1 MNASEL
7 LENLAQQGVRISAN
21 NEKLNIRSP
30 KGALTPELRAEL
42 AARKAEIIALLNRN
56 KNLPAISLEEELTPR
71 KIARLL
77 QGDVE
82 PSFSQGKEFTTN
94 PREMARHLTVT
105 FRPLP
110 DGYKNENVLKFR
122 EDLEVNLR
130 EYGVEV
136 RPWYRATK
144 EISTEMEIPLAPW
157 KKLAKKRI
165 VKADVRAVI
174 EVEKIHLCKKFDRAR
189 NGISNYLEDSDSTL
203 AITLKGAKSNPDSTP
218 LPYREK
224 AKLGLRTLARSLSK
238 LVLEVSKEEVSLLT
252 PHYFDSVF
260 SKSDIDDFVLNSIIP
275 KIFIRKSR
283 SIFHQL
289 DSGQDESP
297 PVNFVEKLA
306 PLEKELKA
314 TGLLPPRLQLR
325 ESGNWKSPISFG
337 SLIYAENPQ
346 YIGKPEITEYEWENL
361 VPVEGFGA
369 DKIRQNA
376 QGRWY
381 LKTRINAEDKF
392 KQIPDIWLINSY
404 SDRNPIRISWQAG
417 RGIQIPQTVQP
428 EIANSLTFDELY
440 DIIAIALSVALHAP
454 QLIKQGMPIVRFP
467 GYPTPEW
474 FQPHEYCLGA
484 ENFAI
489 TPGSWESSI
498 LKFLDISR
506 LANHSGEAIALVSLI
521 DRDRG
526 TTVFA
531 SDVDYLVARLKAG
544 WEEGQIALGNGN
556 FAPLRA
562 VKEPQRELQPDNGR
576 ADDSWLVLPPANE
589 QVKLRL
595 FCFHASGC
603 GASMYRTWAE
613 YLPPTIAVCP
623 IQLPGR
629 ETRLEEPLFTQ
640 LSALA
645 RELAQALLPYLD
657 LPFACFGHS
666 MGALTSFEV
675 VRQLRRLKAP
685 KPVHLFVSSHRAPQ
699 IPLPSQP
706 THQFSDEI
714 FIETLHHRF
723 GSFPEE
729 TRQNT
734 MLMRYAL
741 PMLRADLQMCETYT
755 FVPEAPLDCPISA
768 FGGLQDCTV
777 TPHELRTWGEQTSQG
792 CRLQMFPGGHF
803 YFSED
808 PAPLLHAIAQELLP
822 ILAPVTLSNSRNLS
836 EG

>member
-110 DGYKNENVLKFR
+110 DGYKNEDVLKFR
-122 EDLEVNLR
+122 EDLEVKLR

-144 EISTEMEIPLAPW
+144 EISSEIEIPLTPW

-165 VKADVRAVI
+165 VKADVCAVI
-174 EVEKIHLCKKFDRAR
+174 EVEKIPYCHKIAR
-189 NGISNYLEDSDSTL
+189 MRDGISNYLEDSDSTL
-203 AITLKGAKSNPDSTP
+203 VITLKEAKSSPDGARLT
-218 LPYREK
+218 YHEK
-224 AKLGLRTLARSLSK
+224 AQLGLKTLARSLSEF
-238 LVLEVSKEEVSLLT
+238 VLEVSREEVSLLT

-260 SKSDIDDFVLNSIIP
+260 TKSDIDDFILDSIVP
-275 KIFIRKSR
+275 KIFIKKPRLFFQQVDTLKDG
-283 SIFHQL
+283 L
-289 DSGQDESP
+289 P
-297 PVNFVEKLA
+297 PANYAKKLA
-306 PLEKELKA
+306 TLEKEIEA
-314 TGLLPPRLQLR
+314 AGLLPDQLQLNR
-325 ESGNWKSPISFG
+325 AGNWKSPISFG
-337 SLIYAENPQ
+337 SLVYIETPQ
-346 YIGKPEITEYEWENL
+346 YIGKPEITEAEWENL
-361 VPVEGFGA
+361 VLVEEFSTN
-369 DKIRQNA
+369 KIRQNER
-376 QGRWY
+376 GRWY
-381 LKTRINAEDKF
+381 LKTRINAENKF

-404 SDRNPIRISWQAG
+404 SDRNSIRMGWQAG

-428 EIANSLTFDELY
+428 EIANLLTFDELY
-440 DIIAIALSVALHAP
+440 DIVAIALSVALHAP
-454 QLIKQGMPIVRFP
+454 QLIERGMPVVRFP
-467 GYPTPEW
+467 GYPAPEW
-474 FQPHEYCLGA
+474 FRANEHCIGA
-484 ENFAI
+484 ENPAI
-489 TPGSWESSI
+489 TPGSCESGI

-506 LANHSGEAIALVSLI
+506 LANQSGEAIALVSVI

-556 FAPLRA
+556 FASLRA

-792 CRLQMFPGGHF
+792 CRLQMFPGSHF